1 MLFHLRGA
9 ARIIIV
15 TMFVVSSHG
24 CGKLTSHSQPGSIA
38 FSPKLQKIFS
48 KSKVVCFGRY
58 TLNVPAEAKLI
69 WGGASFPSEI
79 IQVKGT
85 FDDLKVMAASD
96 IARLESADKTFELVL
111 NGAGP
116 VPSSWQIRY
125 YQNDS
130 AKQFHLLTFI
140 TYVNKDDW
148 VFVLR
153 GSTTSQ
159 VDEKAVA
166 AQQAARAA
174 GIRPRAANE
183 VPTEPGACLD
193 QAFLADSTYR
203 DQEMINVGLFLP
215 SLPDVTFSIS
225 SNKDAYG
232 DYPKDE
238 FERMKKEELSL
249 LARIH
254 AAQKE
259 QGIGYPRR
267 TVLREGKRA
276 VMHWDGEESLIRR
289 PDGVHD
295 FEWGYI
301 GKPEDIAYPAEI
313 SVNMYSKVEHNQV
326 GAAKAA
332 SVSDEEALALWDKL
346 LGGFQFRVKVPGAL
360 PGSYPAAAAPDVGG
374 GAAQ

>member
-1 MLFHLRGA
+1 M
-9 ARIIIV
+9 
-15 TMFVVSSHG
+15 
-24 CGKLTSHSQPGSIA
+24 QN
-38 FSPKLQKIFS
+38 IFANT
-48 KSKVVCFGRY
+48 KVMCFGRY
-58 TLNVPAEAKLI
+58 SLRVPAEAKLI

-79 IQVKGT
+79 AQVKGN
-85 FDDLKVMAASD
+85 FDDVKTMAASD

-111 NGAGP
+111 NDAGP

-125 YQNDS
+125 YEDDS
-130 AKQFHLLTFI
+130 AKRFHLLTFV

-148 VFVLR
+148 LFILR
-153 GSTTSQ
+153 GSTTSE
-159 VDEKAVA
+159 VDEKTVA
-166 AQQAARAA
+166 AQEAARAA
-174 GIRPRAANE
+174 GIRPRAPDE
-183 VPTEPGACLD
+183 VPTEPGACLEN
-193 QAFLADSTYR
+193 AFLEDNTYG
-203 DQEMINVGLFLP
+203 DQEIINAGIFLP

-238 FERMKKEELSL
+238 FERMKKEELPL
-249 LARIH
+249 LARNR

-259 QGIGYPRR
+259 QGIFYPSRK
-267 TVLREGKRA
+267 VLREGKRA

-313 SVNMYSKVEHNQV
+313 SVHMYSKVEHNRV

-346 LGGFQFRVKVPGAL
+346 LGGFQFRVKVPGAP
-360 PGSYPAAAAPDVGG
+360 PGSYPATAAPAAG
-374 GAAQ
+374 GAAAQ

>member
-1 MLFHLRGA
+1 MSRRLLGA

-15 TMFVVSSHG
+15 TMLVVSNYG
-24 CGKLTSHSQPGSIA
+24 CGESTSSSKPGSIA
-38 FSPKLQKIFS
+38 LSPKLQKLFA
-48 KSKVVCFGRY
+48 KSKPLCFGRY
-58 TLNVPAEAKLI
+58 VLSVPEEAKLI

-79 IQVKGT
+79 VQVKGN
-85 FDDLKVMAASD
+85 FDEAKAMAALNL
-96 IARLESADKTFELVL
+96 ARLEGADKTLELVL
-111 NGAGP
+111 NGPGP

-125 YQNDS
+125 YEGDS
-130 AKQFHLLTFI
+130 AKQFHLLTFV
-140 TYVNKDDW
+140 TYVNKEDW

-153 GSTTSQ
+153 GSTTSK

-174 GIRPRAANE
+174 GIRPRARDE
-183 VPTEPGACLD
+183 LPTEPGACLE
-193 QAFLADSTYR
+193 QAFLADSAYR

-232 DYPKDE
+232 DYPKEE

-249 LARIH
+249 LARIS

-276 VMHWDGEESLIRR
+276 VMHWDGEE
-289 PDGVHD
+289 
-295 FEWGYI
+295 
-301 GKPEDIAYPAEI
+301 
-313 SVNMYSKVEHNQV
+313 
-326 GAAKAA
+326 
-332 SVSDEEALALWDKL
+332 
-346 LGGFQFRVKVPGAL
+346 
-360 PGSYPAAAAPDVGG
+360 
-374 GAAQ
+374 